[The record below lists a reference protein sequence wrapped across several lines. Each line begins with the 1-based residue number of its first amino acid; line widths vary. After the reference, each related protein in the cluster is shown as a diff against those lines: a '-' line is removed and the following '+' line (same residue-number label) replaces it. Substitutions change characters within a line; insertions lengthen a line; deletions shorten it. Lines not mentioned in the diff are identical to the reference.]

1 MSWGGHALDMIRKMK
16 VNRDLITD
24 RRNRTKKTK
33 EAYLEGDV
41 THQKRF
47 INESKLSD
55 EEQENLLQS
64 IRESKQLQQQSFRKR
79 AFALTVLVFVSL
91 IGIFLWLTS

>member
-1 MSWGGHALDMIRKMK
+1 MDMIRKMK

-33 EAYLEGDV
+33 EAYLEEKA
-41 THQKRF
+41 TYQKRF
-47 INESKLSD
+47 INESNLSA

-79 AFALTVLVFVSL
+79 AFALTAFVFVSL